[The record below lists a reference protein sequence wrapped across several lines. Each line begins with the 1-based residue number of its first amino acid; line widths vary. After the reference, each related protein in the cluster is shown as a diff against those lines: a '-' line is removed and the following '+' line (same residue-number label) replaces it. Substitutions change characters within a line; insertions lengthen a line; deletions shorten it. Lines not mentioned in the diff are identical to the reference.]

1 MNYNLNDPR
10 QYHEALDFIEH
21 ARQNNIIISIDRKKE
36 NRTIQQNK
44 YYWLILRYFGLKY
57 GCPRADAEYYF
68 KQVCNQDI
76 FCRTKTDK
84 QGRTLYIVRSS
95 ADLSKSEMISAIN
108 NFIVWSRINMQIEIP
123 RPEDKELLRYVEQ
136 EVERNLSWT

>member
-21 ARQNNIIISIDRKKE
+21 ARQNNIIVSIDRKKE

-84 QGRTLYIVRSS
+84 QGRTLYILSRPVQVRNDFRNQQLYRLEQNQH
-95 ADLSKSEMISAIN
+95 AD
-108 NFIVWSRINMQIEIP
+108 
-123 RPEDKELLRYVEQ
+123 
-136 EVERNLSWT
+136 